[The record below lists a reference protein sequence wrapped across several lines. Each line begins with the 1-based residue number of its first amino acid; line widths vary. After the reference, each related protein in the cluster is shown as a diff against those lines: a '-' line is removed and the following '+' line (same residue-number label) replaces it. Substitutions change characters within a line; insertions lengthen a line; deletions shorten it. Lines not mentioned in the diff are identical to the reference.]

1 MYQSRRKMWLR
12 SGSLYRQSRGSCILY
27 LSFRYRIP
35 VCYFSGYNRIYPY
48 RKSRLPSGLRLF
60 CEMAWNN
67 PPYTL
72 FNLQKADKYSNL
84 GRTRTF
90 TERSAKKNVSVRV
103 HPRLKGA
110 ECSLQEICVRPCSS
124 EVKRSRVLSA
134 RKTVSVRILPRLK
147 GAECSLQEKP
157 CPSVFIRG

>member
-1 MYQSRRKMWLR
+1 MRCQK
-12 SGSLYRQSRGSCILY
+12 RG
-27 LSFRYRIP
+27 
-35 VCYFSGYNRIYPY
+35 GNRLENKGLAQGNSSPTVGRLQIGLESDAVWTGVFCGLDW
-48 RKSRLPSGLRLF
+48 SRLPSGLRLF

-134 RKTVSVRILPRLK
+134 RKTVSVRVLPRLK